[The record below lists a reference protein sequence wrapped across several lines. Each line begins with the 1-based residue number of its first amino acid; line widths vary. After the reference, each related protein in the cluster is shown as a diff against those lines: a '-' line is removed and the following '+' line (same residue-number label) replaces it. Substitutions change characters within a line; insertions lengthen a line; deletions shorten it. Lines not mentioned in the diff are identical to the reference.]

1 MILNEY
7 SFKGFIKD
15 MQQKLNGDKYLKEP
29 HTIISFTMTPPMD
42 QKTFEKIVEDIVF
55 NSQCAN
61 LGIQFR
67 GKPDTETKIKLVKPS
82 ES

>member
-1 MILNEY
+1 
-7 SFKGFIKD
+7 
-15 MQQKLNGDKYLKEP
+15 
-29 HTIISFTMTPPMD
+29 MTPPMD